1 MAARV
6 YRVRFWAL
14 MHDRLHT
21 WISEHEADARDLLER
36 FVGISSWSHDPV
48 GLTQSAAAIAEAF
61 GAFGTATIEPVDVTT
76 RITDAGEVSELHH
89 GPAVR
94 VRSDAPGPRVLLVSH
109 HDTVFSP
116 DVPFAWE
123 VNGDRITGPG
133 VVDAKGGLAQVWLAL
148 GALQAAGL
156 ERAWE
161 LLIVPDEEIGSPG
174 SARMIR
180 EASAVAD
187 IGFGF
192 EPSFPDGS
200 LAAGRAGSANYSF
213 VVRGRSAH
221 AGREHHLGHNAIVAA
236 ADLITGI
243 AAMTDRPRVLATPA
257 VISGGRALNI
267 IPDTAVVRANVRVQ
281 DTAAAESVERSIAA
295 IVDGVEQAEGIR
307 VEVHGGFTRPPKPRE
322 DRYVALL
329 DAVVAR
335 AATLGMDLQYADTGG
350 VCDGNLMADAGL
362 VNVDNLGPVGGN
374 LHQVGE
380 YLEADSLVPRA
391 VLTASLLA
399 DLPNGVLT

>member
-14 MHDRLHT
+14 MHGRLHT

-36 FVGISSWSHDPV
+36 LVGISSWSHDPV
-48 GLTQSAAAIAEAF
+48 GLSRSADAIAEAF
-61 GAFGTATIEPVDVTT
+61 GSLGTATIETVDSTT
-76 RITDAGEVSELHH
+76 RVTDSGEVEEQHP

-116 DVPFAWE
+116 DVAFAWE
-123 VNGDRITGPG
+123 VDGDRITGPG
-133 VVDAKGGLAQVWLAL
+133 VVDAKGGLAQLWLAL
-148 GALQAAGL
+148 GALQATGV

-161 LLIVPDEEIGSPG
+161 LLVVPDEEIGSPG

-180 EASAVAD
+180 DASHAAD
-187 IGFGF
+187 LGFGF

-200 LAAGRAGSANYSF
+200 LAAGRAGSANFSF

-221 AGREHHLGHNAIVAA
+221 AGREHHLGHNAIEAA
-236 ADLITGI
+236 ARLVTGI
-243 AAMTDRPRVLATPA
+243 AAMTDRPRILATPA

-267 IPDTAVVRANVRVQ
+267 IPDTTVVRVNVRVR
-281 DTAAAESVERSIAA
+281 DAAAVEAVQRSIAA
-295 IVDGVEQAEGIR
+295 VVESVESAEGIQ
-307 VEVHGGFTRPPKPRE
+307 VEVHGGFTRPPKPRG

-335 AATLGMDLQYADTGG
+335 AATLGMDLEYADTGG

-380 YLEADSLVPRA
+380 YLESNSLVPRA
-391 VLTASLLA
+391 VLTASLLT
-399 DLPNGVLT
+399 DLPDGALT